1 MGNARSRNSELRQ
14 SKDSSPDGEEVDE
27 ELLSGIRGTRLYS
40 FQELLRATD
49 NFSSNNKIGTG
60 AFGSTYKGALQD
72 GTVIAVKVVSGG
84 SAEGER
90 EFLNEISILARTD
103 HENLVKFYGCCV
115 EANHRILVFD
125 YLKNGDLAQ
134 ALLCSGPRSINFPWD
149 VRRRICIGIA
159 KGLAFLHDVRIVHRD
174 IKAANVLLDDE
185 LNPKISDFGI
195 ATFLAP
201 DRSRVTERVVG
212 TMGYLAPEYAMRGL
226 LTLEADT
233 YSFGV
238 LVLEIVSGRRHTS
251 GEGKY
256 ILERAWDLH
265 KMGELLSLV
274 DKAIMG
280 DFDREEAYKYLIT
293 CLLCTQNDLDLRPD
307 MSTVIDMLTGKKDVS
322 GESLLRPG
330 PPSPHMSPGAD
341 EGEML
346 ESDYSYSPGSISSAS
361 LHFSGPLWTREKDG
375 CPSLM
380 YSKEVK
386 SSYPDSTASLI
397 TVFTYKKMKKIT
409 GNFKQSISAGHHRI
423 FLGFISK
430 ELPVASEP
438 LQVAVKTYD
447 GDDRLYQDKDN
458 WLAQVSLFE
467 KLSHPNLVQLIGYCY
482 EAKHRILM
490 YKYMARGS
498 LADNLFSKEQSP
510 LSWDV
515 RMKIAIDAAIGLA
528 YLHRSE
534 RPVIHRNIKPSKILL
549 DSDYNGKIFGF
560 GLATA
565 GPEGYESEISDIV
578 VGTLGYIAPEYFRTG
593 RVSAKSDVYSFG
605 VVLVELI
612 SGRKWRELLLEK
624 PGGLVELT
632 REFLEEERSL
642 HALMDARLKENY
654 PIQGAKEVVKLA
666 KKCLDEN
673 PQQRPFMREIVD
685 CLNCLPEHG
694 TSSLV
699 GGLKTVE
706 KVQKVVRS
714 YGSTSQSQAMNLGTQ
729 VEDRGTILMQAG
741 LKWTEAPTPE
751 KWLSA
756 EEIYLMQSQ
765 VTELPEG
772 PRCQTLKA
780 LYLHR
785 NCKLRT
791 IPTSFFE
798 YMPALQVLNL
808 SRTRIKTLPE
818 SFFQLFSLKKL
829 FLNHCELLTVLPPKI
844 GELKQLEVLDLHGT
858 EIINLPEE
866 VVKLTNLGCLELSF
880 CGDIKSERNESESN
894 VLFPEGTISALS
906 KLEELSIDVDPE
918 DERWERSIKAIFDE
932 ICGLRMLNTLKLY
945 VPYVEHLMN
954 FNLYSMPID
963 CFKFTVGHHANRIM
977 SRFPQDLQYE
987 LEQWDRCLK
996 YVNGV
1001 GAPTDIKKVLHHATA
1016 FFLDRHATATKLS
1029 EFGIENM
1036 QQLKCCI
1043 IGECNEVRYL
1053 LDGFDFSEEE
1063 SNSEIVSEYTFA
1075 GHSLG
1080 SLEFLYVYYMKSLK
1094 KIFTGPYRKCF
1105 CNLKYLTLQTCPQLA
1120 IIFTPESLGDLSN
1133 LEELTVEDC
1142 DVVTSLVTCEDS
1154 TAYENSCFLPKLKK
1168 MSLHYLPRL
1177 VSISHGLRMAPD
1189 LELISLC
1196 YCPMLSF
1203 SIEEVGNKHSTKIK
1217 EEESLTLSIISS
1229 FESLEGKSVEG
1240 DSSKGKSVQKE
1251 ISQSRGSEEKSIEGD
1266 AEPSQS
1272 SQGIM
1277 EEHIRLSSQLQVKI
1291 THIRASQ
1298 QQRLTSVS
1306 SLQPRLAEHSLQPPP
1321 VPDAK
1326 SIVSNVEES
1335 DDGVQLEEVQAEA
1348 SEREEPPELL
1358 QLVEVFTRA
1367 VPPRQH
1373 CHLEE

>member
-1 MGNARSRNSELRQ
+1 
-14 SKDSSPDGEEVDE
+14 
-27 ELLSGIRGTRLYS
+27 
-40 FQELLRATD
+40 
-49 NFSSNNKIGTG
+49 
-60 AFGSTYKGALQD
+60 
-72 GTVIAVKVVSGG
+72 
-84 SAEGER
+84 
-90 EFLNEISILARTD
+90 
-103 HENLVKFYGCCV
+103 
-115 EANHRILVFD
+115 
-125 YLKNGDLAQ
+125 
-134 ALLCSGPRSINFPWD
+134 
-149 VRRRICIGIA
+149 
-159 KGLAFLHDVRIVHRD
+159 
-174 IKAANVLLDDE
+174 
-185 LNPKISDFGI
+185 
-195 ATFLAP
+195 
-201 DRSRVTERVVG
+201 
-212 TMGYLAPEYAMRGL
+212 
-226 LTLEADT
+226 
-233 YSFGV
+233 
-238 LVLEIVSGRRHTS
+238 
-251 GEGKY
+251 
-256 ILERAWDLH
+256 
-265 KMGELLSLV
+265 
-274 DKAIMG
+274 
-280 DFDREEAYKYLIT
+280 
-293 CLLCTQNDLDLRPD
+293 
-307 MSTVIDMLTGKKDVS
+307 
-322 GESLLRPG
+322 
-330 PPSPHMSPGAD
+330 
-341 EGEML
+341 
-346 ESDYSYSPGSISSAS
+346 
-361 LHFSGPLWTREKDG
+361 
-375 CPSLM
+375 
-380 YSKEVK
+380 
-386 SSYPDSTASLI
+386 
-397 TVFTYKKMKKIT
+397 
-409 GNFKQSISAGHHRI
+409 
-423 FLGFISK
+423 
-430 ELPVASEP
+430 
-438 LQVAVKTYD
+438 
-447 GDDRLYQDKDN
+447 
-458 WLAQVSLFE
+458 
-467 KLSHPNLVQLIGYCY
+467 
-482 EAKHRILM
+482 
-490 YKYMARGS
+490 MARGS

-1177 VSISHGLRMAPD
+1177 
-1189 LELISLC
+1189 
-1196 YCPMLSF
+1196 
-1203 SIEEVGNKHSTKIK
+1203 
-1217 EEESLTLSIISS
+1217 
-1229 FESLEGKSVEG
+1229 SLEGKSVEG

-1277 EEHIRLSSQLQVKI
+1277 EENIRLSSQLPVKI
-1291 THIRASQ
+1291 THIR
-1298 QQRLTSVS
+1298 
-1306 SLQPRLAEHSLQPPP
+1306 
-1321 VPDAK
+1321 
-1326 SIVSNVEES
+1326 ES
-1335 DDGVQLEEVQAEA
+1335 DDGYNWRKYGQKQVKGKNPRSYYKCTYPNCSTKKKVERSSEDGQITEIVYKGTHNHPKPQSTRRKGSQAIQAHAHTSSEFSDQSVTVQEDSSVLMGNEEFEQVSNSVGDDSESESEAKRWKDANEYINVSGAVKEPRIVVQTTSEIDILDDGYRWRKYGQKVVKGNPNPRSYYKCTYAGCPVRKLVERAAHDMRAVITTYEGKHNHDPPVGRGGGSQSVDRAQVTGESLQRRSGDITSALPLGGVANQSEESLQRSSAATSALPSRGVADQSEESLQRSCANTAALPPGRSTFWPPFSSSEVVGSFWTTGNLTEKRGGRKHSKTPTLDELGCCRGLEEHLLATLKLQRGRQLLLD
-1348 SEREEPPELL
+1348 SWQPHREEGALPTTPHL
-1358 QLVEVFTRA
+1358 QRGCWHPIT
-1367 VPPRQH
+1367 P
-1373 CHLEE
+1373 